1 MDTKI
6 KFNSYSE
13 ALDACQKISQKGYLN
28 DELVK
33 VVIQKNINLR
43 SALNTNPKLDLL
55 SLRILTAL
63 GLCRSGDTLNV
74 LDFGGGGGAHHAI
87 ASKAYGDSIK
97 PVHSFSL
104 PYFKSSAVSFTT

>member
-74 LDFGGGGGAHHAI
+74 LDFGGGGGAHVMGPFATKQDH
-87 ASKAYGDSIK
+87 
-97 PVHSFSL
+97 
-104 PYFKSSAVSFTT
+104 